1 MTKLSKNIL
10 DKIKKDK
17 IKPIP
22 RWQFISLHILLWT
35 AYLLAIA
42 FGALAFSVI
51 FRLIGGVQWEM
62 VRLAGKGPVQGFV
75 LVLPYLW
82 LIILGVVLF
91 LAGKLFEKT
100 KGGYRFKHVVVV
112 LSSVAISL
120 ILGMM
125 FYFVGV
131 GHSVE
136 NSLTEKV
143 GPYAEWRDMRDK
155 FLVAPD
161 NGVLVGRVLDIKPK
175 EELMIIDFMRTKWVV
190 DISEAF
196 SVDNFQPQIGRPV
209 GLAGEKIS
217 DDEFKADKIFP
228 FRPQKPRKILDPL
241 KK

>member
-1 MTKLSKNIL
+1 MTKLSKTIL

-22 RWQFISLHILLWT
+22 RWQFISLYILLWA

-42 FGALAFSVI
+42 LGALAFSVI
-51 FRLIGGVQWEM
+51 FRLIRGVEWEM
-62 VRLAGKGPVQGFV
+62 VRQAKGPIHGF
-75 LVLPYLW
+75 LLILPYLW

-100 KGGYRFKHVVVV
+100 KKGYQLKHIVVV

-136 NSLTEKV
+136 NSLTKNV
-143 GPYAEWRDMRDK
+143 GPYAEWRDQRDQ

-161 NGVLVGRVLDIKPK
+161 KGVLVGRVLDVKPK
-175 EELMIIDFMRTKWVV
+175 EELMIIDFMGAKWIV
-190 DISEAF
+190 DISDAV
-196 SVDNFQPQIGRPV
+196 SKDNFQPQIGRPV

-217 DDEFKADKIFP
+217 NDEFRADKIFP
-228 FRPQKPRKILDPL
+228 FRPPKPRKMLNPL